1 MAASADAARLEM
13 GWRSPRRWP
22 TGAKLF
28 LSLSL
33 ALLPLA
39 VIATLATWQTARIFN
54 EEALVRLRTATV
66 ASGRAL
72 DAELVGD
79 MTALATATAAL
90 DRDPADIAS
99 CARVRGVFAAE
110 AGPRNNFA
118 ITDRHGRVVCG
129 DRFPGMI
136 RPARNGVGR
145 VVAHLLPEAGLVLG
159 TGGARGHAAGSAL
172 FAADFLGRIAHPTGV
187 GARYAATLRQ
197 GEAGLPLASLASRG
211 PLERRNTLL
220 VPLTVGGLVLAM
232 QVPRAPIAWPLTIA
246 LLLPMLMW
254 AAAVTIAWLVVDRLL
269 ARPLRHLRSSVAAY
283 RPGDVIAPGDLGPL
297 PAQEIVDLGD
307 TFRAI
312 TRTVALHEEGLAQG
326 LVRQTRLTREV
337 HHRVKNNLQVISS
350 LINIHA
356 RASRGTEAATAY
368 ASIQRRVDALAVV
381 HRNHFA
387 ENEANRGLPIR
398 SVLAE
403 LASNIRSTAPD
414 ESAHMAVTLD
424 IDPFL
429 VSQDTAVAI
438 AFLVTEAI
446 ELAMTI
452 DPVTQVRVALKAT
465 DNRDDR
471 ALLSVAALALAGDGT
486 LDPSLNQRY
495 GRVIDGLA
503 RQLRSRLLRDT
514 VAGRYEIEVAVTDR
528 A

>member
-1 MAASADAARLEM
+1 M
-13 GWRSPRRWP
+13 
-22 TGAKLF
+22 
-28 LSLSL
+28 
-33 ALLPLA
+33 
-39 VIATLATWQTARIFN
+39 
-54 EEALVRLRTATV
+54 
-66 ASGRAL
+66 
-72 DAELVGD
+72 
-79 MTALATATAAL
+79 
-90 DRDPADIAS
+90 
-99 CARVRGVFAAE
+99 
-110 AGPRNNFA
+110 
-118 ITDRHGRVVCG
+118 
-129 DRFPGMI
+129 
-136 RPARNGVGR
+136 
-145 VVAHLLPEAGLVLG
+145 
-159 TGGARGHAAGSAL
+159 
-172 FAADFLGRIAHPTGV
+172 
-187 GARYAATLRQ
+187 
-197 GEAGLPLASLASRG
+197 
-211 PLERRNTLL
+211 
-220 VPLTVGGLVLAM
+220 
-232 QVPRAPIAWPLTIA
+232 
-246 LLLPMLMW
+246 
-254 AAAVTIAWLVVDRLL
+254 
-269 ARPLRHLRSSVAAY
+269 
-283 RPGDVIAPGDLGPL
+283 
-297 PAQEIVDLGD
+297 
-307 TFRAI
+307 
-312 TRTVALHEEGLAQG
+312 
-326 LVRQTRLTREV
+326 
-337 HHRVKNNLQVISS
+337 KNNLQVISS

-356 RASRGTEAATAY
+356 RASRGTEAASAY